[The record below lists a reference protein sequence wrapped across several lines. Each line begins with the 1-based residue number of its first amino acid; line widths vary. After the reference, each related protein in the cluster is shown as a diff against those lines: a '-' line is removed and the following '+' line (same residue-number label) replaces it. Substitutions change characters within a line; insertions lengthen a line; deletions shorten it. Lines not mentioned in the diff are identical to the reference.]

1 MTTKIIQHYFLHT
14 RRLLGVVFA
23 CALLSFSHLS
33 WANTTQ
39 AKAVYYRYY
48 DANGTANVSRS
59 VTPTHIRRGY
69 EVLDRNMYLIK
80 KVPAYNVEK
89 DLREEKQRA
98 IQFERH
104 RKDLQIKRSF
114 RDVEYATRK
123 KNDVMKVLNKQL
135 RQQYILMKQLQSDRS
150 KYLTAKANFL
160 LKKEDIPSVL
170 ETNIYNNNQH
180 IQNTRGAIE
189 NLKKTI
195 SDQQEYYDYV
205 IYRLQVM

>member
-1 MTTKIIQHYFLHT
+1 MNIKKIQHKTYFKRILGI
-14 RRLLGVVFA
+14 LLSMIFAFSSHFVFA
-23 CALLSFSHLS
+23 NNS
-33 WANTTQ
+33 Q
-39 AKAVYYRYY
+39 PKAAYYRYY
-48 DANGTANVSRS
+48 SNGVATVSRS
-59 VTPTHIRRGY
+59 VTPTHILRGY
-69 EVLDRNMYLIK
+69 EVLDQNMYLIK

-98 IQFERH
+98 VQFERH

-135 RQQYILMKQLQSDRS
+135 RQQYILMKQLQTDRS
-150 KYLTAKANFL
+150 KYLTVKAEHI
-160 LKKEDIPSVL
+160 LKKKDIPTSL
-170 ETNIYNNNQH
+170 ETNIRNNLIH
-180 IQNTRGAIE
+180 IQNTRDSIE